1 MNQLA
6 QNERPQTSRQQAATA
21 RDPVFII
28 GTGRCGSTAFHDL
41 LALHPRVTWL
51 SQLSDRFPDRPQ
63 LNQLLLRCYTL
74 PGAAGLLRHRFYPIE
89 AYRFWDHL
97 YPGFSR
103 PFRDLTAADALP
115 ATTSRL
121 RTATR
126 ACVSER
132 RPHLLCKI
140 TGWPRTGFLDAVYP
154 QARFICVIR
163 DGRAT
168 AASLLRVKFWLGWR
182 GPDNW
187 GWGPLSEEQN
197 ARWKAHGQSFVA
209 LAALQWEL
217 LMQAYELAKREL
229 APERLLEIR
238 YEELCADPVRITRAA
253 ADFAGLEP
261 APEFERSVRGFGM
274 HNQNDK
280 WKQGLTPAQQ
290 CELADCIRDSLQ
302 RWGY

>member
-1 MNQLA
+1 MKPLA
-6 QNERPQTSRQQAATA
+6 QTNERHEPVTA

-51 SQLSDRFPDRPQ
+51 SRLSNRFAARPQ
-63 LNQLLLRCYTL
+63 LNQLLLSCYRL

-89 AYRFWDHL
+89 AYRFWDSH
-97 YPGFSR
+97 YPGFSM

-115 ATTSRL
+115 AATSRL
-121 RTATR
+121 RAAAR
-126 ACVSER
+126 ACVSTS

-140 TGWPRTGFLDAVYP
+140 TGWPRIGFLDAVYP
-154 QARFICVIR
+154 NARFIAVIR

-168 AASLLRVKFWLGWR
+168 AGSLLRVKFWLGWR

-187 GWGPLSEEQN
+187 GWGPLTAEQN
-197 ARWKAHGQSFVA
+197 ERWKSYGQSFVA
-209 LAALQWEL
+209 LAALQWEI
-217 LMQAYELAKREL
+217 LMQAYERAKQAL
-229 APERLLEIR
+229 GPERLLEIR
-238 YEELCADPVRITRAA
+238 YEDLCADPVRITRGAA
-253 ADFAGLEP
+253 EFAGLEP
-261 APEFERSVRGFGM
+261 SPAFERSVRSFGM
-274 HNQNDK
+274 HNQNEK

-290 CELADCIRDSLQ
+290 SELADCIRDELR